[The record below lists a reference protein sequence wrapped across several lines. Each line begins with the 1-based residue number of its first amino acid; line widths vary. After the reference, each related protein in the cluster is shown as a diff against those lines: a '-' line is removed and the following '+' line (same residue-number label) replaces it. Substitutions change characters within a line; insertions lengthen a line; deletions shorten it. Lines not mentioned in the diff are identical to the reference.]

1 MDRLWD
7 VWTRKQERQGLP
19 ILPPEPDRATLSNEE
34 FLFYVNAN
42 GQFVGPSKA
51 GEYLSTARFN
61 YEYEPGFGDQL
72 LETSKARPKRLL
84 TQVKSVVKGNRAAL
98 TLPSATVKEHLAS
111 TATLVAEVTVPH
123 PRSGSEPRAFRVFVG
138 APEGATDL
146 DATSPFFAGT
156 VAFFGNM
163 SHAHETPGD
172 ATFAVPLPKS
182 PQAFKGLAGTN
193 ATTEI
198 RIVPAHGQAPRTPL
212 LKAATIRVL

>member
-1 MDRLWD
+1 VIYAGLLPTDFYNTNGTLSFNSSKTPSHMTPPGGTTVFSVLEGMPHNQVHNYIGGVGPLDPGPYGNMTNFLSPVDPLFYLHHANMDRLWN

-84 TQVKSVVKGNRAAL
+84 TQVK
-98 TLPSATVKEHLAS
+98 
-111 TATLVAEVTVPH
+111 
-123 PRSGSEPRAFRVFVG
+123 
-138 APEGATDL
+138 
-146 DATSPFFAGT
+146 
-156 VAFFGNM
+156 
-163 SHAHETPGD
+163 
-172 ATFAVPLPKS
+172 
-182 PQAFKGLAGTN
+182 
-193 ATTEI
+193 
-198 RIVPAHGQAPRTPL
+198 
-212 LKAATIRVL
+212 